1 MKALELAD
9 ELDTIN
15 KQNDIYCVRTNQAA
29 TMLRKLQKEHNG
41 LCNLVFEY
49 QDKTDELRETILQLQ
64 TENRRCIEALNKIG
78 SGTITGEE
86 TNYKAIVSVIRDI
99 ANDALYELNRNTMMT
114 WDDVNGKAQ
123 EK

>member
-1 MKALELAD
+1 MNANELIKLLEKNAG
-9 ELDTIN
+9 EGETPI
-15 KQNDIYCVRTNQAA
+15 KQAVD
-29 TMLRKLQKEHNG
+29 MLRQLQKEHNG

-49 QDKTDELRETILQLQ
+49 QDKTDELREAIHQLQ
-64 TENRRCIEALNKIG
+64 AENRRCIEALNKIG

-86 TNYKAIVSVIRDI
+86 TNYKAIVSVMRDI

-114 WDDVNGKAQ
+114 WEDVNGKAQ